1 MHTPVPDTIPHKCIM
16 SVQTCIKLGVSITES
31 VKTHEHFKKN
41 STNYAYY
48 VWNIFK
54 VHAWKVYHSLLCTS
68 TDIPFI

>member
-48 VWNIFK
+48 V
-54 VHAWKVYHSLLCTS
+54 
-68 TDIPFI
+68 